1 MSSTDKINLFE
12 KHTEIL
18 NQALSALAKR
28 EFWTTF
34 PEHPKAY
41 PAEAAEEA
49 QNAFG
54 KMLSVRFNELQSE
67 AANWLG
73 EEVSPYWQTGLGI
86 SYPAPDT
93 ESLIQRAESAAS
105 WADVPVKHRAGILM
119 ESLKRVENRY
129 FEIAYATMHTT
140 GQSFLMAFQASGPHA
155 NDRALEA
162 IAMGYSELNRFPDS
176 VEWIKPMGKFDL
188 QLHKTFKAIPK
199 GISLVIGCS
208 TFPTWNTVPGLYAS
222 LITGNPVIVKPHPK
236 AILPIAIVVAEL
248 RKVLRE
254 QGMNPDIVQLAVDT
268 LKNPLTK
275 ELASHNAVKLID
287 YTGGSVFGEYI
298 ESLDKTT
305 FTEKSGVNNVIL
317 DSVADI
323 ASVAQNIAFATS
335 LYSGQMCTAPQNVF
349 VPAQGIQT
357 NSGNLSFDEVADA
370 IAQAVKG
377 IVEHPKMGAGT
388 LGSIQNDQTI
398 KRIQSGGD
406 FGGEILLQ
414 DHPLANPEFEHARTV
429 SPKIVKTDE
438 NNRDAYANEF
448 FGPIVFIVKT
458 ASRERSVELAAE
470 LAVQKGA
477 ITCSAYCT
485 DPNFK
490 ELIVDRMN
498 RAFTPV
504 SMNFSG
510 AAFVNQHA
518 AFSDLHV
525 TGGNPAG
532 NASFTNPEYVNKR
545 FVWIGNRFMN

>member
-1 MSSTDKINLFE
+1 MDLMS
-12 KHTEIL
+12 KHRELL
-18 NQALSALAKR
+18 NQAVEALSTRA
-28 EFWTTF
+28 FWTPF

-41 PAEAAEEA
+41 PAEAADTA
-49 QNAFG
+49 QAAFG
-54 KMLSVRFNELQSE
+54 KMLSERFNELQVE
-67 AANWLG
+67 ASDWIG

-86 SYPAPDT
+86 SYPAPNTD
-93 ESLIQRAESAAS
+93 ELIARAEAAS
-105 WADVPVKHRAGILM
+105 AWGSVSADERAAILI
-119 ESLKRVENRY
+119 ESLKRVEARY

-162 IAMGYSELNRFPDS
+162 IAMGYSELKRFPDS
-176 VEWIKPMGKFDL
+176 VEWVKPMGKFDL
-188 QLHKTFKAIPK
+188 HLHKTFTAIPK
-199 GISLVIGCS
+199 GTALVIGCS
-208 TFPTWNTVPGLYAS
+208 TFPTWNTVPGMYAS

-236 AILPIAIVVAEL
+236 AILPIAIVIAEL
-248 RKVLRE
+248 RNVLRE
-254 QGMNPDIVQLAVDT
+254 NGHDANIVQLAVDT
-268 LKNPLTK
+268 LKNPITK
-275 ELASHNAVKLID
+275 ELAANNAIKLID

-298 ESLDKTT
+298 ESLGKTT
-305 FTEKSGVNNVIL
+305 FTEKSGVNSVIL
-317 DSVADI
+317 DSAADI
-323 ASVAQNIAFATS
+323 HSVAQNIAFATS

-349 VPAQGIQT
+349 VPAEGIKT
-357 NSGNLSFDEVADA
+357 DNGMLSFDEVADA

-406 FGGEILLQ
+406 FGGERILADL
-414 DHPLANPEFEHARTV
+414 PVVNPEFEHARTCA
-429 SPKIVKTDE
+429 PTLIKTDE
-438 NNRDAYANEF
+438 ANRDAYGNEF
-448 FGPIVFIVKT
+448 FGPIVFVVKT

-470 LAVQKGA
+470 LAMVKGA

-485 DPNFK
+485 DPDFQK
-490 ELIVDRMN
+490 RIVSKMN